1 MIRRDRREASTLL
14 LPPTTAAIL
23 YEINTRHCSPLSF
36 YQLVISHVCSARRAR
51 CLVTTCRSALANGFP
66 IPQKEEHVSR
76 EETSRGS
83 VNICVS
89 HLGTNLGRHK
99 IGTRQQG
106 LQSPPGNSTVMGII
120 RNNFSHT
127 GYNARREGSHRGKW
141 VNHDEIESK
150 ENPTPGLPGV
160 EKLKSGSIIK
170 RRKREKPNHRPTSGG
185 RPMAP
190 MPPQHSIPGN

>member
-1 MIRRDRREASTLL
+1 MIRRDRREASTLF
-14 LPPTTAAIL
+14 LPPTAAAIL
-23 YEINTRHCSPLSF
+23 YEINTRHCSPLSL
-36 YQLVISHVCSARRAR
+36 YQLVISHVCSARRRAR
-51 CLVTTCRSALANGFP
+51 CLVTTRRSALANGFP

-127 GYNARREGSHRGKW
+127 SYCSAGRGFSPREVGQS
-141 VNHDEIESK
+141 
-150 ENPTPGLPGV
+150 
-160 EKLKSGSIIK
+160 
-170 RRKREKPNHRPTSGG
+170 
-185 RPMAP
+185 
-190 MPPQHSIPGN
+190 